1 MPTSGDLERTHEAM
15 EQAYRQADHYARV
28 AARLLYDG
36 READARLYAARY
48 ARAAA
53 EAHQLLNLATAAAQ
67 AAAEASQQD
76 WP

>member
-1 MPTSGDLERTHEAM
+1 MQTSGDVESTGQAM

-53 EAHQLLNLATAAAQ
+53 EAHQLLNLAAQADAAAD
-67 AAAEASQQD
+67 QQD
-76 WP
+76 KP